1 MRTGRGEKLST
12 ERNVDAHTFNFVCLR
27 ACIIFYP
34 LLSSTCCSSC
44 ICDNLYGR
52 CSLMSFLPAVFT
64 DKCWLGDANDSWRQE
79 VVAKDEEAKTTL
91 HARLGLG
98 EYHCFSSNTIL
109 SLIVHFFR
117 QRNSLLPHKKS
128 QSLQQCCIFSV
139 HVISSFFDF
148 DSDKNERDSRF
159 T

>member
-1 MRTGRGEKLST
+1 MLMRTGRGEKLST
-12 ERNVDAHTFNFVCLR
+12 ERNVDAHTFNFVCSYMR
-27 ACIIFYP
+27 ACIIFIP
-34 LLSSTCCSSC
+34 CSHQPAARA
-44 ICDNLYGR
+44 CDNLYGW

-98 EYHCFSSNTIL
+98 EYHRRVLSSNTL

-128 QSLQQCCIFSV
+128 QSFGTECSILV
-139 HVISSFFDF
+139 
-148 DSDKNERDSRF
+148 RRF
-159 T
+159 TS